1 MWIFFRCR
9 FRFFRYHTTIVR
21 LTTMAAFS
29 FVSTMNITLRQIK
42 YFIAVAETGKIAAA
56 ASMLNISPSSITES
70 IKELEKIIGVSLI
83 TRHRRGINLTFD
95 GYRFL
100 QHCYNIHTTVSNAEL
115 AIKNSFT
122 NISGE
127 LALGLT
133 ITVAG
138 YFIASPLARF
148 KRAFPQIRIKLLE
161 YPRDRIEIMLAEGK
175 LDLAVL
181 LVSNVNNEKI
191 QMETL
196 VCSKRRLWTS
206 LNHPFCRKQDITL
219 KDISKE
225 PYIQLM
231 IDEAG
236 VTHLRFWHQSGLT
249 PDITFRTESV
259 EAVRSM
265 VAVGSGVTI
274 LSDMVYRPWSL
285 EGVRIEAHDI
295 VDGVPTMDVGLAW
308 SKDRKLS
315 KSART
320 FIEFC
325 LMIYTSGSPSAAIG
339 KARSALGD

>member
-1 MWIFFRCR
+1 MD
-9 FRFFRYHTTIVR
+9 
-21 LTTMAAFS
+21 
-29 FVSTMNITLRQIK
+29 ITLRQIK
-42 YFIAVAETGKIAAA
+42 YFIAAAETGKITSA
-56 ASMLNISPSSITES
+56 ASLLSISPSSITES
-70 IKELEKIIGVSLI
+70 IKELEKIIGVPLI

-100 QHCYNIHTTVSNAEL
+100 QHCYDINTTVSNAEF
-115 AIKNSFT
+115 AIKNSFAD
-122 NISGE
+122 ISGD
-127 LALGLT
+127 LSLGLT

-148 KRAFPQIRIKLLE
+148 RRAFPQIRIKLLE
-161 YPRDRIEIMLAEGK
+161 YPRDRIEIMLMEGK

-181 LVSNVNNEKI
+181 LVSNVNNENL

-196 VCSKRRLWTS
+196 VRSKRRLWTS
-206 LNHPFCRKQDITL
+206 VNHAFCGKTDITL
-219 KDISKE
+219 KHISKE

-236 VTHLRFWHQSGLT
+236 VTHLQFWHRSGLT
-249 PDITFRTESV
+249 PSIAFRTESV

-320 FIEFC
+320 FIEFF
-325 LMIYTSGSPSAAIG
+325 LMEYTSGSPSAAIG

>member
-1 MWIFFRCR
+1 M
-9 FRFFRYHTTIVR
+9 V
-21 LTTMAAFS
+21 AA
-29 FVSTMNITLRQIK
+29 MDITLRQIK
-42 YFIAVAETGKIAAA
+42 YFIAAAETGKITAA
-56 ASMLNISPSSITES
+56 ASQLNISPSSITES
-70 IKELEKIIGVSLI
+70 IKELEKIIGVPLI

-100 QHCYNIHTTVSNAEL
+100 QHCYDINTTVSNAAF
-115 AIKNSFT
+115 AIKNSFAD
-122 NISGE
+122 ISGK
-127 LALGLT
+127 LSLGLT

-148 KRAFPQIRIKLLE
+148 QRAFPQIQINLLE
-161 YPRDRIEIMLAEGK
+161 YPRDRIEIMLMEGK

-181 LVSNVNNEKI
+181 LVSNVKNENL

-196 VCSKRRLWTS
+196 VRSKRRLWTS
-206 LNHPFCRKQDITL
+206 VNHPFCGKTDITL
-219 KDISKE
+219 RDISKE

-236 VTHLRFWHQSGLT
+236 VTHLQFWHQSGLT
-249 PDITFRTESV
+249 PNITFRTESV

-274 LSDMVYRPWSL
+274 LSNMVYRPWSL

-295 VDGVPTMDVGLAW
+295 VGGVPTMDVGLAW
-308 SKDRKLS
+308 SQDRKLS

-320 FIEFC
+320 FIEFF
-325 LMIYTSGSPSAAIG
+325 LMEYTSGSPSAAIG

>member
-1 MWIFFRCR
+1 M
-9 FRFFRYHTTIVR
+9 
-21 LTTMAAFS
+21 TTMTAFGI
-29 FVSTMNITLRQIK
+29 VSAMDITLRQIK
-42 YFIAVAETGKIAAA
+42 YFIAAAEAGKIAAA
-56 ASMLNISPSSITES
+56 ASLLSISPSSITES
-70 IKELEKIIGVSLI
+70 IKELEKIIGVPLI

-100 QHCYNIHTTVSNAEL
+100 QHCYNINTTVSNAEL

-133 ITVAG
+133 TTVAG
-138 YFIASPLARF
+138 YFLASPLARF
-148 KRAFPQIRIKLLE
+148 KRAFPQIRILLLE
-161 YPRDRIEIMLAEGK
+161 YPRDRIEIMLMEGK

-181 LVSNVNNEKI
+181 LVSNVINENL

-196 VCSKRRLWTS
+196 VRSKRRLWAS
-206 LNHPFCRKQDITL
+206 VNHPFCCKKEITL

-236 VTHLRFWHQSGLT
+236 VTHLRFWQHSGMT

-265 VAVGSGVTI
+265 VAIGSGVTI

-295 VDGVPTMDVGLAW
+295 IDGVPTMDVGLAW

-315 KSART
+315 KSAQT
-320 FIEFC
+320 FIEFF
-325 LMIYTSGSPSAAIG
+325 LMEYTSGSPSAAIG

>member
-1 MWIFFRCR
+1 
-9 FRFFRYHTTIVR
+9 
-21 LTTMAAFS
+21 
-29 FVSTMNITLRQIK
+29 
-42 YFIAVAETGKIAAA
+42 
-56 ASMLNISPSSITES
+56 
-70 IKELEKIIGVSLI
+70 
-83 TRHRRGINLTFD
+83 
-95 GYRFL
+95 
-100 QHCYNIHTTVSNAEL
+100 
-115 AIKNSFT
+115 
-122 NISGE
+122 
-127 LALGLT
+127 
-133 ITVAG
+133 
-138 YFIASPLARF
+138 
-148 KRAFPQIRIKLLE
+148 
-161 YPRDRIEIMLAEGK
+161 MLAEGK

-196 VCSKRRLWTS
+196 VCSKRSLWTS
-206 LNHPFCRKQDITL
+206 LNHPFCRKHDITL

-285 EGVRIEAHDI
+285 EGFRIEAHDI